1 MISLMMLLV
10 SPTHA
15 IFLPFKLANGSIDL
29 TDSSNSACVVESVI
43 VGREGGLYAST
54 KVNRSAKI

>member
-15 IFLPFKLANGSIDL
+15 IFLPFRLAKGSIDL
-29 TDSSNSACVVESVI
+29 TACDSSACVVDSVT
-43 VGREGGLYAST
+43 VGREGGL
-54 KVNRSAKI
+54 